1 MTITKRGSTYHFDA
15 VLGNKRVRCSLG
27 VSDPKAASRLAN
39 RVQFAL
45 SDGPRSSVWSELR
58 TALPVS
64 SFKRLTQ
71 GVLPADPLKLTEL
84 EQKFLD
90 HNLRREQLGQ
100 LGTQARKNYDRTTKL
115 FFDRALEAGL
125 TKVEDLTPEFVE
137 SHLLW
142 RKESIIAKGG
152 SGRGLATDGVVL
164 SALFEFAVEEGWLA
178 KSPLKYRP
186 KVPSVEEAV
195 QPFTDEEMAALAAV
209 EKSELEKELFA
220 VLKFTGLRCGDVADL
235 LWSAFDFKTWTL
247 RWRTKKRG
255 KVVEIPLGP
264 DMYAALCPR
273 WRIAD
278 PGRVFPTLTPAKI
291 YQIVQ
296 RWGDEAEVE
305 NCHPHRFRHSF
316 VCRLLGRHGLSLF
329 DVAQLIGDTTAVCE
343 KHYAKW
349 TSGQEKRI
357 RGIMNLEG
365 S

>member
-1 MTITKRGSTYHFDA
+1 MTVVKRGSKFHFDSVIA
-15 VLGNKRVRCSLG
+15 GVRHRCSLG
-27 VSDPKAASRLAN
+27 TSDAKAASRLEN
-39 RVQFAL
+39 RIAFAL
-45 SDGPRSSVWSELR
+45 ADGPRSPVWPELR
-58 TALPVS
+58 VALPVS
-64 SFKRLTQ
+64 SFLRLTQ
-71 GVLPADPLKLTEL
+71 GVLPDDPLKLTEL
-84 EQKFLD
+84 EQRFYE
-90 HNLRREQLGQ
+90 HTSRREKLGQ
-100 LGTQARKNYDRTTKL
+100 LGSLARKNYDRTTKL

-125 TKVEDLTPEFVE
+125 TKVDDLTPGFVE
-137 SHLLW
+137 AHLLW
-142 RKESIIAKGG
+142 RKESILAKGG
-152 SGRGLATDGVVL
+152 SGRGVVTDVVVL
-164 SALFEFAVEEGWLA
+164 SALFKFAIDEGWMV
-178 KSPLKYRP
+178 KTPLKYRP
-186 KVPSVEEAV
+186 KVPPVEEAV

-235 LWSAFDFKTWTL
+235 LWSAFDFKTRTL

-264 DMYAALCPR
+264 DMYTALCPR

-296 RWGDEAEVE
+296 RWGEEAGVE

-349 TSGQEKRI
+349 TNGQEERI
-357 RGIMNLEG
+357 RGIMSLED
-365 S
+365 